1 MKSSE
6 PLLNLGFS
14 RYEITAYL
22 YLVANHPVNGSQ
34 LSRTS
39 AIPRAKIYDVL
50 RSLKGKGAVTEVGEG
65 QYAPL
70 PPEELFGRL
79 RHNFETSIEQLE
91 NKIKA
96 ATDTSRY
103 DYVWTLKG
111 HGLAI
116 EKAQS
121 MIKGARQEIYTRLFP
136 QEGHALSASLQ
147 KAAERGIEIKYI
159 SMGMPADRFELQVV
173 HPEAGKIEQHLG
185 GRSFDL
191 VVDRE
196 ELLVGMFETGREEQ
210 AQVNWAKNHW
220 FVVATRDSLRHD
232 FFHYFLHK
240 IYEKKQQLNSSEKK
254 LYRLIDDDQ

>member
-6 PLLNLGFS
+6 SLLNLGFS
-14 RYEITAYL
+14 KYEITAYL
-22 YLVANHPVNGSQ
+22 TLVANHPVNGSQ
-34 LSRTS
+34 LSRMS

-50 RSLKGKGAVTEVGEG
+50 RSLKGKGAVTEVDQG

-70 PPEELFGRL
+70 PPEELFSRM
-79 RHNFETSIEQLE
+79 RHNFETSIELLE
-91 NKIKA
+91 NKINA

-111 HGLAI
+111 HGPAI

-121 MIKGARQEIYTRLFP
+121 MIKGAQQEIYTRLFP
-136 QEGHALSASLQ
+136 QEGHALSASL
-147 KAAERGIEIKYI
+147 KTTAERGVEIKYI
-159 SMGMPADRFELQVV
+159 SMGTPVDRFELQVV
-173 HPEAGKIEQHLG
+173 HPEADKIEQQLG

-196 ELLVGMFETGREEQ
+196 ELLVGMFETGREDQ

-240 IYEKKQQLNSSEKK
+240 IYDNKQRLTPSEKK
-254 LYRLIDDDQ
+254 LYAIIANDQ